1 MIDSIIW
8 LLLLVAF
15 LIIEGITV
23 SMVSTWFAGG
33 ALAALVVSLFP
44 APAWLQVTV
53 FLVVS
58 IALLC
63 MLRPF
68 VKKQLK
74 PKLVATNADS
84 LIGNVCLVTE
94 KIDPMEGG
102 RVKVGDVTW
111 SARTEGTETIPVG
124 TKVRILRIQGV
135 KVFVETVKT
144 EAEVK

>member
-94 KIDPMEGG
+94 EIDPMEGG

-111 SARTEGTETIPVG
+111 SARTEETETIPVG

>member
-68 VKKQLK
+68 VKKQLLK
-74 PKLVATNADS
+74 HTLYHMGHLSENIAG
-84 LIGNVCLVTE
+84 L
-94 KIDPMEGG
+94 
-102 RVKVGDVTW
+102 GDIFSHW
-111 SARTEGTETIPVG
+111 
-124 TKVRILRIQGV
+124 
-135 KVFVETVKT
+135 
-144 EAEVK
+144 